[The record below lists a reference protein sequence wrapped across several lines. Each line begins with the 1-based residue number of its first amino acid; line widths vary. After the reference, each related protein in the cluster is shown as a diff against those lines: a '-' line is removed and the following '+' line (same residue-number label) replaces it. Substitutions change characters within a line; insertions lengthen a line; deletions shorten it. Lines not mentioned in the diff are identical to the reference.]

1 MRRPKPTP
9 APPKAR
15 ARTPLAKADR
25 RAVILEAAR
34 QRSRETPFAEL
45 TMASIAADVGL
56 TKGTLYLYF
65 QTKEELFLALLDAL
79 MQEWYDDVDGWLAVR
94 RPRTLADVGAMLAEA
109 FLARPD
115 LTRLLAILESVLEQ
129 NIAFETAVAFKR
141 TTLVRTARTG
151 ALLESALETLPA
163 GAGIGVLMRCRALL
177 VGLQVMAHP
186 SPVVLSAFAA
196 YPELAPFQID
206 FPHEVR
212 IGIAALLAGAL
223 ATPSS
228 FSASS

>member
-1 MRRPKPTP
+1 
-9 APPKAR
+9 
-15 ARTPLAKADR
+15 
-25 RAVILEAAR
+25 
-34 QRSRETPFAEL
+34 
-45 TMASIAADVGL
+45 MASIAADVGL

-94 RPRTLADVGAMLAEA
+94 RPRTLADVGAMLADA

-129 NIAFETAVAFKR
+129 NIPFETAVAFKR

-151 ALLESALETLPA
+151 ALLESALEALPT
-163 GAGIGVLMRCRALL
+163 GAGIGVLLRCRALL

-186 SPVVLSAFAA
+186 SPVVMSAFAA
-196 YPELAPFQID
+196 HPELAPFQID
-206 FPHEVR
+206 FPREVR

-223 ATPSS
+223 ASPSS
-228 FSASS
+228 LSASS